1 MLNTEVLQDRGI
13 VILAPDG
20 KVGRTDF
27 SKAADEVDS
36 MIVSQG
42 RIAGL
47 MIRAQ
52 SYENWADFADLV
64 EELRFIE
71 RRGVKVDRVAGL
83 SDGNLEKHLPAIAER
98 LGAQEYR
105 HFPFA
110 HREAAL
116 EWLESP
122 N

>member
-20 KVGRTDF
+20 KGGPTDL
-27 SKAADEVDS
+27 SNAAEQVDS
-36 MIVSQG
+36 LIRSQG

-52 SYENWADFADLV
+52 SYDNWADFANLV

-71 RRGVKVDRVAGL
+71 RRGVTVDRVAGL
-83 SDGNLEKHLPAIAER
+83 SDGNLEKHLPDIAER

-105 HFPFA
+105 HFRFA
-110 HREAAL
+110 DREAAL
-116 EWLESP
+116 EWLASA